1 MTASYQEIK
10 TLEALTG
17 ARETL
22 LDPECGPQDVESALQ
37 TAVDALEKTGVDPE
51 PVVEHLNKHIQLTG
65 EDGFPSTSRRQCH
78 STLSRV
84 QAELRQEF
92 GASPGPDCPQC
103 GTALPR
109 GTSETYCAECRTGS
123 LDPKEESSQEVAS
136 TVELVSQILESA
148 EDATN
153 LNLNSDNSTN
163 VHVGNQQT
171 THDTN
176 NTNININSNNSTN
189 VDIDGEIDRD
199 ITIPDG
205 PGSDIKISN
214 GDESSE

>member
-17 ARETL
+17 AREAL

-37 TAVDALEKTGVDPE
+37 TAVDALEKTGIDPE
-51 PVVEHLNKHIQLTG
+51 PVVEHLNKHVQLTG

-84 QAELRQEF
+84 QDELRQEF
-92 GASPGPDCPQC
+92 GASLGPDCRQC
-103 GTALPR
+103 GTTLPR
-109 GTSETYCAECRTGS
+109 GISEAYCAECRTDS
-123 LDPKEESSQEVAS
+123 LDPMEEPFQEVAS
-136 TVELVSQILESA
+136 TGDLVNQMLGPI

-163 VHVGNQQT
+163 VYVGNNQT
-171 THDTN
+171 NRDSN

-189 VDIDGEIDRD
+189 VDIAEELDGD
-199 ITIPDG
+199 ITILTDVD
-205 PGSDIKISN
+205 SDTEISN
-214 GDESSE
+214 DDGSSE

>member
-17 ARETL
+17 AREAL

-37 TAVDALEKTGVDPE
+37 TAVDALEKTGIDPD
-51 PVVEHLNKHIQLTG
+51 PVVEHLNKHVQLTG

-84 QAELRQEF
+84 QDELRQEF
-92 GASPGPDCPQC
+92 GASPGPECRQC
-103 GTALPR
+103 GTTLPR
-109 GTSETYCAECRTGS
+109 GTSEKYCAECRTDS
-123 LDPKEESSQEVAS
+123 LDPKEEVAS
-136 TVELVSQILESA
+136 TGGLVNQMLGSV

-163 VHVGNQQT
+163 VYVGNKK
-171 THDTN
+171 TN
-176 NTNININSNNSTN
+176 RNSSNKNININSNNSTN
-189 VDIDGEIDRD
+189 VDVEGEIDGD
-199 ITIPDG
+199 ITIVNDV
-205 PGSDIKISN
+205 GSDTEIAN
-214 GDESSE
+214 GDGSSG

>member
-17 ARETL
+17 AREAL

-37 TAVDALEKTGVDPE
+37 TAVDALEKTGIDPE

-84 QAELRQEF
+84 QDELRQEF
-92 GASPGPDCPQC
+92 GASPGPDCRRC

-109 GTSETYCAECRTGS
+109 GTSETYCAECRTDS
-123 LDPKEESSQEVAS
+123 LDPQEEVAS
-136 TVELVSQILESA
+136 TGGLVNQMLESV
-148 EDATN
+148 EDVTN

-163 VHVGNQQT
+163 VYVGNKQT
-171 THDTN
+171 NRDSN
-176 NTNININSNNSTN
+176 NTNLNINSNNSTN
-189 VDIDGEIDRD
+189 VDIEGEMDGDL
-199 ITIPDG
+199 TILNDV
-205 PGSDIKISN
+205 GSDTEIAN
-214 GDESSE
+214 GDG